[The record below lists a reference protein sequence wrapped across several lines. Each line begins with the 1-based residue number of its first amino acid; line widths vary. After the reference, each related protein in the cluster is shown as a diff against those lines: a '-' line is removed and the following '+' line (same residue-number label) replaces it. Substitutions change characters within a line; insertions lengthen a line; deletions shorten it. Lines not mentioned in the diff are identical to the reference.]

1 MDRFTFKKKLT
12 PLRSIYRWF
21 MVCFAIFS
29 IVFFIVLLPIIF
41 YCRSTFAELELQKT
55 AQKANYGI
63 SQLDNTITSIRNV
76 SQNLSNDSRFYT
88 LRYPDSTYSEISTS
102 EQVQLRNYLN
112 ALMLPVELVTD
123 CALQLSEDDAVTPR
137 VITFGSHL
145 GYYPFQ
151 FSVDDL
157 TYEEW
162 NLLLMENSPGFM
174 SMHQVSTPVSSYD
187 ALIYSIHWSNNKFFY
202 VCLDVDKV
210 KQVLIEKENLNDYR
224 VTIENSKGSC
234 LYTDAPDSLADF
246 HSITHNAHDSGL
258 VITIHI
264 PKSVLN
270 EHLGALYSFLGLYL
284 TICFFLLAVVIVI
297 GTNLSS
303 RPLARIITTLEGQ
316 TRHFAAIPAQECA
329 DAPKTLAY
337 GFQYIQRKILAYEVS
352 MQDFQTTINAQS
364 SILRTRF
371 IEKAL
376 HGLLTTDSD
385 YHSFYTYFPEFPDKY
400 CLVLIG
406 LTEQPTEK
414 GTIYSN
420 PLSNIHYYLQQTLP
434 HAYLQQLSAQT
445 LLLII
450 DSDDYAEYSSRINHL
465 LANINQEEPCY
476 HAWGITSNF
485 FQHPKQ
491 LALAYLQIQDLR
503 SVIAT
508 ESLSS
513 LCTASDMPSARK
525 SGFQMSDAANI
536 YTAITNG
543 NSILALAQLQNYS
556 EHLSNQNRSVFEM
569 YRAILLCIKQDFPS
583 LLINAEIPIAYTQTD
598 MYIVI
603 AETVQTFCQL
613 FQEQKEERSDS
624 LAMCVK
630 QYIDLH
636 FTEEGLCSVSLEEHF
651 QCSFDKLR
659 KSFSKEI
666 GTPITSYIMQRRLTL
681 ANEMLLRGETSIS
694 DVAKQCGFANYNTF
708 HKAYRRTY
716 GCAPS
721 VAKPD

>member
-12 PLRSIYRWF
+12 PLRSIYHWF
-21 MVCFAIFS
+21 MVSFAIFS

-63 SQLDNTITSIRNV
+63 SQIDNTITSIRNV

-88 LRYPDSTYSEISTS
+88 LRYPDSAYSQISTS

-174 SMHQVSTPVSSYD
+174 PVHQVSTPVSSYD

-210 KQVLIEKENLNDYR
+210 KQALIEKENLNDYR
-224 VTIENSKGSC
+224 VTIENSKGIC
-234 LYTDAPDSLADF
+234 LYTDAPDSLTDF
-246 HSITHNAHDSGL
+246 HSMTHNAHDSGL

-270 EHLGALYSFLGLYL
+270 GHLGALYSFLGLYL
-284 TICFFLLAVVIVI
+284 MICFFLLAVVIVI

-316 TRHFAAIPAQECA
+316 TKPSAAVPGQECT
-329 DAPKTLAY
+329 DSPKTLAY
-337 GFQYIQRKILAYEVS
+337 GFQYIQKKILAYEVS

-400 CLVLIG
+400 CLVLVG
-406 LTEQPTEK
+406 LTEQPTEE

-450 DSDDYAEYSSRINHL
+450 DSDDYGEYSSRINHL

-476 HAWGITSNF
+476 HGWGITSNF
-485 FQHPKQ
+485 FQHPRQ
-491 LALAYLQIQDLR
+491 
-503 SVIAT
+503 
-508 ESLSS
+508 
-513 LCTASDMPSARK
+513 
-525 SGFQMSDAANI
+525 
-536 YTAITNG
+536 
-543 NSILALAQLQNYS
+543 LALAQLQNYS
-556 EHLSNQNRSVFEM
+556 EHLNNHNRSVFEM
-569 YRAILLCIKQDFPS
+569 YRAILICIKQDFPS
-583 LLINAEIPIAYTQTD
+583 LLINAEIPMAYTQTD
-598 MYIVI
+598 MYTVI
-603 AETVQTFCQL
+603 SETVQSFCQL

-636 FTEEGLCSVSLEEHF
+636 FTDEGLCSVSLEEHF

-666 GTPITSYIMQRRLTL
+666 GTPITSYIMQKRLTL

-694 DVAKQCGFANYNTF
+694 DVAKQCGFTNYNTF